1 MPRRIEIGPAL
12 AALGALLLLV
22 SLFLDWFGARTGW
35 GAFEL
40 LDLVLAALAV
50 VALVTAGAAL
60 AGGGAGDGWGDTRWL
75 PGLGLVA
82 VVAVAAQLLEPPPAV
97 DGDPD
102 TGAWLALAGAVLLLL
117 GGVLEAASISI
128 SVQVREGRARRRR
141 VSAVDRRAPGAVA
154 APGPASEEDDDEP
167 TVATAGRVPFVD
179 RRPGAAPPAP
189 APDEDDFERTQPL
202 STEERP
208 DR

>member
-1 MPRRIEIGPAL
+1 MPRRVEIGPAL

-60 AGGGAGDGWGDTRWL
+60 AGGADGWGDTRWL
-75 PGLGLVA
+75 PALGLVA

-102 TGAWLALAGAVLLLL
+102 TGAWLALAGGALLLL
-117 GGVLEAASISI
+117 GGVLEATAISI

-141 VSAVDRRAPGAVA
+141 VSAVDRRAPGAV
-154 APGPASEEDDDEP
+154 PASRPIDDDEEP
-167 TVATAGRVPFVD
+167 TVAAPARGAFADRGPAAG
-179 RRPGAAPPAP
+179 PPTP

-202 STEERP
+202 PTEERP